1 MILKGYYYMFNTVFI
16 ILEIVG
22 TIAFAISGAM
32 TAINR
37 RLDALGV
44 IILGVV
50 TACGGGLLR
59 DIMLGVFPQSLFI
72 DSLYVIISAS
82 TSLLLFIVFYIIK
95 DDSLTEK
102 KWYNDLLTITDAIG
116 LGAFVVV
123 GADVTISKMAEGLN
137 GNGFLIVFM
146 ATITAVGGGMLRDIF
161 AAKVPNIFCKHI
173 YAVPTIIGAIIYYIL
188 YKVGCNPYVNI
199 FLVTFFIIAIRLL
212 AYHYRWKL
220 PIVHFKNH
228 E

>member
-1 MILKGYYYMFNTVFI
+1 MFDTVFI

-44 IILGVV
+44 IILWVV

-59 DIMLGVFPQSLFI
+59 DTMLGVFPQNLFI
-72 DSLYVIISAS
+72 DPLYVIISAA

-102 KWYNDLLTITDAIG
+102 KWYNDLLTITDAVG

-123 GADVTISKMAEGLN
+123 GADVTIQRMAECLN

-146 ATITAVGGGMLRDIF
+146 ATITAVGGGLLRDIF

-173 YAVPTIIGAIIYYIL
+173 YAVPTIIGAMIYYFL
-188 YKVGCNPYVNI
+188 YKAGCNTYLNI
-199 FLVTFFIIAIRLL
+199 GLVACFIIIVRLL

-220 PIVHFKNH
+220 PIVRFKNH

>member
-1 MILKGYYYMFNTVFI
+1 MFDTVFI
-16 ILEIVG
+16 VLEIIG
-22 TIAFAISGAM
+22 TIAFTISGAM

-59 DIMLGVFPQSLFI
+59 DIMLGVSPQTLFI
-72 DSLYVIISAS
+72 HPLYSIIAAL
-82 TSLLLFIVFYIIK
+82 TAILLFIVFYIIK

-102 KWYNDLLTITDAIG
+102 KWYNDLLTVSDAIG
-116 LGAFVVV
+116 LGTFVIV
-123 GADVTISKMAEGLN
+123 GADTTISLKGID

-146 ATITAVGGGMLRDIF
+146 ATLTAVGGGMLRDIF
-161 AAKVPNIFCKHI
+161 VARVPNIFCKHI
-173 YAVPTIIGAIIYYIL
+173 YAVPTIIGSIMYY
-188 YKVGCNPYVNI
+188 
-199 FLVTFFIIAIRLL
+199 FLVRFNCNAFLNILIVSGFIILIRML
-212 AYHYRWKL
+212 AYKYRWSL
-220 PIVHFKNH
+220 PRVRFKNH

>member
-1 MILKGYYYMFNTVFI
+1 MIPKGYYYMFNTVFI

-161 AAKVPNIFCKHI
+161 AAKVPNIF
-173 YAVPTIIGAIIYYIL
+173 
-188 YKVGCNPYVNI
+188 VNI
-199 FLVTFFIIAIRLL
+199 SMQFQLLLVPLFTIYCI
-212 AYHYRWKL
+212 K
-220 PIVHFKNH
+220 
-228 E
+228 

>member
-1 MILKGYYYMFNTVFI
+1 MFDTVFI
-16 ILEIVG
+16 VLEIIG
-22 TIAFAISGAM
+22 TIAFTISGAM

-59 DIMLGVFPQSLFI
+59 DIMLGVSPQTLFI
-72 DSLYVIISAS
+72 HPLYSIIAAL
-82 TSLLLFIVFYIIK
+82 TAILLFIVFYIIK

-102 KWYNDLLTITDAIG
+102 KWYNDLLTVSDAIG
-116 LGAFVVV
+116 LGTFVIV
-123 GADVTISKMAEGLN
+123 GADTTISLKGID

-146 ATITAVGGGMLRDIF
+146 ATLTAVGGGMLRDIF
-161 AAKVPNIFCKHI
+161 VARVPNIFCKHI
-173 YAVPTIIGAIIYYIL
+173 YAVPTIIGSIMYY
-188 YKVGCNPYVNI
+188 
-199 FLVTFFIIAIRLL
+199 FLVRIDCNAFLNILIVSGFIILIRML
-212 AYHYRWKL
+212 AYKYRWSL
-220 PIVHFKNH
+220 PRVRFKNH

>member
-1 MILKGYYYMFNTVFI
+1 MIPKGYYYYMFNTVFI

-95 DDSLTEK
+95 DD
-102 KWYNDLLTITDAIG
+102 
-116 LGAFVVV
+116 
-123 GADVTISKMAEGLN
+123 
-137 GNGFLIVFM
+137 
-146 ATITAVGGGMLRDIF
+146 
-161 AAKVPNIFCKHI
+161 
-173 YAVPTIIGAIIYYIL
+173 
-188 YKVGCNPYVNI
+188 
-199 FLVTFFIIAIRLL
+199 
-212 AYHYRWKL
+212 
-220 PIVHFKNH
+220 
-228 E
+228 

>member
-1 MILKGYYYMFNTVFI
+1 
-16 ILEIVG
+16 
-22 TIAFAISGAM
+22 
-32 TAINR
+32 
-37 RLDALGV
+37 
-44 IILGVV
+44 
-50 TACGGGLLR
+50 
-59 DIMLGVFPQSLFI
+59 
-72 DSLYVIISAS
+72 
-82 TSLLLFIVFYIIK
+82 
-95 DDSLTEK
+95 
-102 KWYNDLLTITDAIG
+102 
-116 LGAFVVV
+116 
-123 GADVTISKMAEGLN
+123 MAEGLN

-228 E
+228 K

>member
-1 MILKGYYYMFNTVFI
+1 MFNTVFI

-123 GADVTISKMAEGLN
+123 GADVLFQRWQKVLMEM
-137 GNGFLIVFM
+137 VF
-146 ATITAVGGGMLRDIF
+146 
-161 AAKVPNIFCKHI
+161 
-173 YAVPTIIGAIIYYIL
+173 
-188 YKVGCNPYVNI
+188 
-199 FLVTFFIIAIRLL
+199 
-212 AYHYRWKL
+212 
-220 PIVHFKNH
+220 
-228 E
+228 

>member
-1 MILKGYYYMFNTVFI
+1 MFNTVFI

-72 DSLYVIISAS
+72 DSLYVIMQSPAERGAGRGR
-82 TSLLLFIVFYIIK
+82 YACGIK
-95 DDSLTEK
+95 RPSRRR
-102 KWYNDLLTITDAIG
+102 G
-116 LGAFVVV
+116 RSSG
-123 GADVTISKMAEGLN
+123 
-137 GNGFLIVFM
+137 
-146 ATITAVGGGMLRDIF
+146 R
-161 AAKVPNIFCKHI
+161 
-173 YAVPTIIGAIIYYIL
+173 
-188 YKVGCNPYVNI
+188 
-199 FLVTFFIIAIRLL
+199 
-212 AYHYRWKL
+212 
-220 PIVHFKNH
+220 
-228 E
+228 